1 MTRNSN
7 PLKPNG
13 QRGASLIFAIMTLV
27 VMSLAG
33 LALVRSVDIGALILG
48 NIGFKQDAT
57 SASAAVTQ
65 QAIDAL
71 DTLKG
76 LGNLENDRVADGYY
90 ASSRDNLD
98 PTGGNT
104 SAANPMDIVD
114 WLGDGNCGYAAAG
127 SFNSTGCLQAKL
139 GTSVNGSTVR
149 WVITRLCQSTGA
161 TNAPN
166 QCLKP
171 PPSNATPAANRG
183 ALDSSGT
190 RPVAPSTSP
199 YYRIIVRTEG
209 ARNTVSFTEAMVHY

>member
-1 MTRNSN
+1 VTLK
-7 PLKPNG
+7 LKPIKPRG

-27 VMSLAG
+27 IMSLAG

-57 SASAAVTQ
+57 STSAVVTQ

-71 DTLKG
+71 KARLIAG
-76 LGNLENDRVADGYY
+76 QLNNDDVAAGYY
-90 ASSRDNLD
+90 ATSRDNLD
-98 PTGGNT
+98 PTGNNT

-114 WLGDGNCGYAAAG
+114 WLGDSTCSYAAAG
-127 SFNSTGCLQAKL
+127 TYNSAGCLQAKL
-139 GTSVNGSTVR
+139 GTSVNSSTVR
-149 WVITRLCQSTGA
+149 WIITRLCQSTGPTA
-161 TNAPN
+161 APN

-171 PPSNATPAANRG
+171 PPGNATPAANRG
-183 ALDSSGT
+183 ALGSGGT

-209 ARNTVSFTEAMVHY
+209 ARNTVSFTEAMVHF